1 MARKGVSPVL
11 ASLLLVAIAAAAAI
25 ATYVRVSSYIGAAE
39 RGVEEPQL
47 PILLFKTAVDAAVL
61 LFLLFAVGELA
72 ASLWRVSEGLTRS
85 LP

>member
-1 MARKGVSPVL
+1 VTATGRDEVK
-11 ASLLLVAIAAAAAI
+11 ALLLKSAYKLVD
-25 ATYVRVSSYIGAAE
+25 GLL
-39 RGVEEPQL
+39 EEPQL
-47 PILLFKTAVDAAVL
+47 PILLFKIAVDAAVL